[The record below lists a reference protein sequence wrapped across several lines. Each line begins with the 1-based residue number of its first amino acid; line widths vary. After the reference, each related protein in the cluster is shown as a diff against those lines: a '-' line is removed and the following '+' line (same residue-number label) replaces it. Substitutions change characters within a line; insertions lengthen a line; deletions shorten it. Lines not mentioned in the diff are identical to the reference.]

1 MLWSLTNRV
10 VDLSAHALLMGVLNV
25 TPDSFS
31 DGGSWICPSLA
42 VAHALQMERAGAE
55 ILDIGGESTRPGASP
70 VSEAEELSRVIPVIE
85 ELASSSSAL
94 ISIDT
99 RKVAVAQRA
108 IEAGASII
116 NDVSGLQDPAMRAL
130 VRETR
135 AGAIVMHMQ
144 GDPETMQKSPS
155 YTDVVTEVRDF
166 FEATL
171 HRCESEGIRPE
182 QLLWDPG
189 IGFGKTPEHNLQLLH
204 ALPRLSVGK
213 RPLAIGTSRK
223 SFLGK
228 VLESP
233 RMDDRFW
240 PTVALTSYSRS
251 RGASLIRVHDVLA
264 NAHSLR
270 MTEAILGGVA

>member
-10 VDLSAHALLMGVLNV
+10 VDLSDHALLMGVLNV

-31 DGGSWICPSLA
+31 DGGSWIRPSEA
-42 VAHALQMERAGAE
+42 VAHALQMERAGAD

-70 VSEAEELSRVIPVIE
+70 VSETEELSRVIPIIE
-85 ELASSSSAL
+85 ELAASSSAL

-99 RKVAVAQRA
+99 RKEAVARRA

>member
-130 VRETR
+130 VRDTR

-144 GDPETMQKSPS
+144 GDPETMQRSPS

-171 HRCESEGIRPE
+171 NRCESEGIRPE
-182 QLLWDPG
+182 QLVWDPG

-204 ALPRLSVGK
+204 ALPRLAVGK

-228 VLESP
+228 VLESS